1 MFFKCQKSI
10 SCDIDANHIA
20 YLLFQNTGHC
30 IFELVL
36 QAIDPLG
43 GIVQHKFCAQ
53 MCEYL
58 YKLKIRVL
66 SQLQK
71 QNIQILTSETRQV
84 SGI

>member
-1 MFFKCQKSI
+1 MQTILHIFYFKIQIIVFS
-10 SCDIDANHIA
+10 N
-20 YLLFQNTGHC
+20 
-30 IFELVL
+30 
-36 QAIDPLG
+36 DPLG

>member
-20 YLLFQNTGHC
+20 YFLFQNTGHC
-30 IFELVL
+30 S
-36 QAIDPLG
+36 
-43 GIVQHKFCAQ
+43 AQ